1 MSDTVMNAAKMMELL
16 PIAEQELAFEFIKRL
31 LLAWDPDFTKL
42 TKEEELSL
50 ENAENSGFIDDSSI
64 DWDNLSQIALMFP
77 FSAIDLTD

>member
-1 MSDTVMNAAKMMELL
+1 MPTNIITKM
-16 PIAEQELAFEFIKRL
+16 IAGYEAQFMRNVRNGNSLKRL

-64 DWDNLSQIALMFP
+64 DWDNLSQIA
-77 FSAIDLTD
+77 